1 MKKIALLIDGDNI
14 NLQRIPLIIKKSK
27 QFGKIK
33 VKKVFAISDKFNNPE
48 CIKIIQKYDIQI
60 EQNNVNKIS
69 GKTQKN
75 STDYFLMQYVEKI
88 LNNKNIDIFC
98 IATGDGDFAGMID
111 IIKSQDKEVYGF
123 GAKNTNQ
130 KLLEKCNKFFFF
142 DNLEKELPLS
152 KKETIKKLNEL
163 IEKYE
168 KTLTALTQCL
178 DKISLQLNALN
189 EKQNQPT
196 VVSNKNQ
203 DDIDKIVIQAVKE
216 ECETENPANLS
227 KVLARVK
234 SKQPNFDYKRRQSS
248 WSKFLSSI
256 DKLQVKN
263 NTVKIK

>member
-14 NLQRIPLIIKKSK
+14 NLQKIPLIIKKSK

-33 VKKVFAISDKFNNPE
+33 VKKVFAVSDKFNNSE
-48 CIKIIQKYDIQI
+48 YIKIIQKYDIQI

-111 IIKSQDKEVYGF
+111 TIKSKDKEVYGF

-130 KLLEKCNKFFFF
+130 KLLEKCNQFFFF

-163 IEKYE
+163 VEKYE

-178 DKISLQLNALN
+178 DKISLQLNALT
-189 EKQNQPT
+189 EQQNQT
-196 VVSNKNQ
+196 IIVNHNQ
-203 DDIDKIVIQAVKE
+203 DNLKQIVLQAVKE
-216 ECETENPANLS
+216 ECKKENPANLS
-227 KVLARVK
+227 KVLTRIK
-234 SKQPNFDYKRRQSS
+234 SQLPDFDYKKHKSS
-248 WSKFLSSI
+248 WLKFLS
-256 DKLQVKN
+256 DYPELQVKN
-263 NTVKIK
+263 NTVKLK

>member
-14 NLQRIPLIIKKSK
+14 NLQKIPLIIKKSK

-33 VKKVFAISDKFNNPE
+33 VKKVFAVSDKFNNSE
-48 CIKIIQKYDIQI
+48 YIKIIQKYDIQI

-111 IIKSQDKEVYGF
+111 TIKSQDKEVYGF

-130 KLLEKCNKFFFF
+130 KLLEKCNQFFFF

-168 KTLTALTQCL
+168 KTVIALTECL

-189 EKQNQPT
+189 EKQNQPIIT
-196 VVSNKNQ
+196 DNHQNNLKQ
-203 DDIDKIVIQAVKE
+203 IVLQAVKE
-216 ECETENPANLS
+216 ECKKENPANLS
-227 KVLARVK
+227 KILARIK
-234 SKQPNFDYKRRQSS
+234 SQQPDFDYKKYATKF
-248 WSKFLSSI
+248 SKFLSSFPE
-256 DKLQVKN
+256 LQVKN
-263 NTVKIK
+263 SEVKLK

>member
-27 QFGKIK
+27 TIGKIK
-33 VKKVFAISDKFNNPE
+33 VKKVFAISDKFKNKE
-48 CIKIIQKYDIQI
+48 YIKIIQKYDIQI
-60 EQNNVNKIS
+60 VQNNVNKIS

-75 STDYFLMQYVEKI
+75 ATDYFLMQYVEKI

-111 IIKSQDKEVYGF
+111 TIKSKDKEVYGF

-130 KLLEKCNKFFFF
+130 KLLEKCNQFFFF

-163 IEKYE
+163 VEKYE

-189 EKQNQPT
+189 EKQNQPIIT
-196 VVSNKNQ
+196 DNHQNNLKQ
-203 DDIDKIVIQAVKE
+203 IVLQAVKE
-216 ECETENPANLS
+216 ECKKENPANLS
-227 KVLARVK
+227 KVLARIK
-234 SKQPNFDYKRRQSS
+234 SQLPDFNYKKYKSS
-248 WSKFLSSI
+248 WLKFLS
-256 DKLQVKN
+256 DYPELQVKN

>member
-14 NLQRIPLIIKKSK
+14 NLQKIPLIIKKSK

-33 VKKVFAISDKFNNPE
+33 VKKVFAVSDKFNNSE
-48 CIKIIQKYDIQI
+48 YIKIIQKYDIQI

-88 LNNKNIDIFC
+88 LTNKNIDIFC

-111 IIKSQDKEVYGF
+111 TIKSQDKEVYGF

-142 DNLEKELPLS
+142 DDLEKELPLS
-152 KKETIKKLNEL
+152 KKETIKKLNDL

-168 KTLTALTQCL
+168 KTVIALTECL
-178 DKISLQLNALN
+178 DKISLQLNTLN
-189 EKQNQPT
+189 EKQNKPIIT
-196 VVSNKNQ
+196 DNHQ
-203 DDIDKIVIQAVKE
+203 DNLKQIVLQAVKE
-216 ECETENPANLS
+216 ECKKENPANLS
-227 KVLARVK
+227 KILARIK
-234 SKQPNFDYKRRQSS
+234 SQLPDFDYKKYATKF
-248 WSKFLSSI
+248 SKFLSSFPE
-256 DKLQVKN
+256 LQVKN
-263 NTVKIK
+263 SEVKLK

>member
-14 NLQRIPLIIKKSK
+14 NLQKIPLIIKKSK

-33 VKKVFAISDKFNNPE
+33 VKKVFAVSDKFNNSE
-48 CIKIIQKYDIQI
+48 YIKIIQKYDIQI

-111 IIKSQDKEVYGF
+111 TIKSKDKEVYGF

-130 KLLEKCNKFFFF
+130 KLLEKCNQFFFF

-168 KTLTALTQCL
+168 KTVIALTECL
-178 DKISLQLNALN
+178 DKISLQLNTLN
-189 EKQNQPT
+189 EKQNQPIIT
-196 VVSNKNQ
+196 DNHQNNLKQ
-203 DDIDKIVIQAVKE
+203 IVLQAVKE
-216 ECETENPANLS
+216 ECNEKNPANLS
-227 KVLARVK
+227 KILARIK
-234 SKQPNFDYKRRQSS
+234 SQQPDFDYKKYATKF
-248 WSKFLSSI
+248 SKFLSSFPE
-256 DKLQVKN
+256 LQVKN
-263 NTVKIK
+263 SEVKLK